1 MSQNLRKQ
9 TLSGVGW
16 SAIERFSLQGVQFLV
31 TLVMARF
38 LLPSDYGMIGMLT
51 VFLQLSQILI
61 DSGFA
66 NALIRDK
73 ERTETDFSTIF
84 YFNVLVAVLLY
95 ILLFLSATYIADF
108 YELPQLI
115 LVIRVI
121 SLVIIL
127 NSLVIV
133 HRTRLI
139 IDIDFKTQSKISF
152 FSAFLSGIIGIWMAY
167 IGYGV
172 WALVVQTLL
181 NSLLVVCFYV
191 CFCRWKPHLEFSRSS
206 FKRMYSFGGKI
217 LMSSILHTLYKNL
230 YTIAI
235 GKNFSAIDLGYYTR
249 AEQFAQFPSS
259 NLNAIVSRVAYPIL
273 SSVQEND
280 NILILIYRKYIRV
293 ISFIVFPLMIG
304 LAALAKPLIMFLLTE
319 KWISV
324 VLLLQILCFDWMF
337 DHISAINLN
346 LLYVKGRSDLALRLE
361 IVKKSIATVI
371 LFISIPFGLEAMCW
385 GRVFYS
391 LIAIYLNTCYTNSL
405 IGLTFGSQLRDILP
419 SLILSIVMGF
429 FVFMCISF
437 FETNII
443 KIVAGCVSGISF
455 YLLLSFL
462 FKMDSFFYIL
472 ALIIK
477 TNKQR

>member
-1 MSQNLRKQ
+1 MLKNIRKQ
-9 TLSGVGW
+9 TLLGIAW

-51 VFLQLSQILI
+51 IFLQLSQILI

-84 YFNVLVAVLLY
+84 YFNILVAVLLY

-108 YELPQLI
+108 YGLPQLVHI
-115 LVIRVI
+115 IRVI

-152 FSAFLSGIIGIWMAY
+152 LSAFLSGVIGIWMAY
-167 IGYGV
+167 TGYGV
-172 WALVVQTLL
+172 WALVVQVLL
-181 NSLLVVCFYV
+181 NGLLVVCFYV
-191 CFCRWKPHLEFSRSS
+191 YFCRWKPHWEFSISS
-206 FKRMYSFGGKI
+206 FKRMYSFGGKLLI
-217 LMSSILHTLYKNL
+217 SNILHTLYKNL
-230 YTIAI
+230 YTIVI
-235 GKNFSAIDLGYYTR
+235 GKRFSAIDLGYYTR

-273 SSVQEND
+273 SSVQDND
-280 NILILIYRKYIRV
+280 RILVSIYRKYIRV
-293 ISFIVFPLMIG
+293 ISFVIFPLMIG
-304 LAALAKPLIMFLLTE
+304 LAALSKPLVIILLTE
-319 KWISV
+319 KWISI
-324 VLLLQILCFDWMF
+324 VLMLQILCFDWMF

-361 IVKKSIATVI
+361 VIKKTIATAI
-371 LFISIPFGLEAMCW
+371 LFLSIPFGLIGICL
-385 GRVFYS
+385 GRVLYS
-391 LIAIYLNTCYTNSL
+391 LIATYLNTYYTQSL
-405 IGLTFGSQLRDILP
+405 IGLSFGSQLRDIFP
-419 SLILSIVMGF
+419 SFFAAVCMGICVYFSMNLFSKDLVQLLMGVIMGILS
-429 FVFMCISF
+429 
-437 FETNII
+437 
-443 KIVAGCVSGISF
+443 
-455 YLLLSFL
+455 YLLLSRIFL
-462 FKMDSFFYIL
+462 MSIL
-472 ALIIK
+472 KELFSLSK
-477 TNKQR
+477 K